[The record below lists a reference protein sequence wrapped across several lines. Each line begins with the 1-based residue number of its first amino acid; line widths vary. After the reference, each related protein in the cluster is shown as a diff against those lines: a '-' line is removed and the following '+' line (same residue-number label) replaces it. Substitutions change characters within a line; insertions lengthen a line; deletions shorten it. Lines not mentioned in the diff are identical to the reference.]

1 MGTKLTNIAFRTSL
15 TYVILGGIW
24 ILFSD
29 RAAIS
34 LSSDA
39 NVYAEISIYKGW
51 AFVLVT
57 GTLLYLTLRTQLRRW
72 NAEFEGRKKAEEEL
86 RQNQEA
92 LKSSEERFQLAMQGA
107 NDGVWDWNLKTGAV
121 YLSPRWKSMP
131 GYSDDELAN
140 SYDTFKALVHPD
152 DLARVESAIHE
163 FFGGR
168 AANFEI
174 EFRIRHKQG
183 HYLDILSRGCVVRD
197 EHGMPTRFVGTHVDI
212 TERKK
217 AEEAIRA
224 SEERFRSFIELAPLA
239 VFVVNREGVYIDM
252 NPEAGKMLGYDQ
264 SELLGKRV
272 GDVSAG
278 EDRPS
283 VLSSFTK
290 LLAVGR
296 VEDEYRMVRKD
307 GEKIWVSIIA
317 VPLDKDRILAY
328 CRDVTPRRFAEE
340 KLKASLREKEVLL
353 KEVHHRV
360 KNNLQVVSS
369 LISLQAE
376 ELKDAEARAAL
387 RESRQRVRSMALIH
401 ESLYRS
407 ENLASIRFKEYIDTV
422 VKELRRSYDN
432 AGVSI
437 SVDVEPILLEI
448 GSAVPCGLIIN
459 EILTNALKH
468 AFPGGRQGSVFLRMR
483 RSGASRIELVVEDN
497 GVGFPEGIDYRKVT
511 SMGMTLVMSL
521 AQQLDADIR
530 MENAGGTKYTV
541 EFPG

>member
-1 MGTKLTNIAFRTSL
+1 
-15 TYVILGGIW
+15 
-24 ILFSD
+24 
-29 RAAIS
+29 
-34 LSSDA
+34 
-39 NVYAEISIYKGW
+39 

-152 DLARVESAIHE
+152 DLARVENAIHE
-163 FFGGR
+163 FFEGR

-183 HYLDILSRGCVVRD
+183 HYLDILSRACVLRD
-197 EHGMPTRFVGTHVDI
+197 GNGKPLRFVGTHVDI

-307 GEKIWVSIIA
+307 GEKIWVSIVA
-317 VPLDKDRILAY
+317 VPLDKNRILAY

-422 VKELRRSYDN
+422 VKELRRSYDK

-530 MENAGGTKYTV
+530 MENTGGTKYTV